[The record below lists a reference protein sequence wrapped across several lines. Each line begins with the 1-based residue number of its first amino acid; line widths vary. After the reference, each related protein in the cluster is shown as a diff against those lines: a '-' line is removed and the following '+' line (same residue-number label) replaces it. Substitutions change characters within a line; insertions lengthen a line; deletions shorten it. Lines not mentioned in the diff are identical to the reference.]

1 MSGPGKRVLAIW
13 YSQTGQLTE
22 IMRQVASALS
32 VGECTVDMVEYQ
44 PVDAYAFPWTSKR
57 FFEAMPECVLTVPS
71 AIRPL
76 ALPNNQY
83 DLILVGYQPWFLS
96 PSIPITSL
104 LHDPEFRN
112 VARDTPVVTIIGAR
126 NMWLN
131 AQDKVRRMLKEAGAH
146 LVGNVA
152 LVDRH
157 VNPVSAVTI
166 LYWMF
171 SGKKDRFLNVFPV
184 PGVTPEDIAG
194 SERFGRIIADHLRA
208 NDWEGLQPALAA
220 AGAVEVKTNLMFI
233 ESRAGKIFSV
243 WARIIRGSRHRSTLL
258 VVFKYYL
265 MFALFLLAPVIVL
278 LYNILFRPFLGGAIR
293 RKKQYYAGV

>member
-1 MSGPGKRVLAIW
+1 
-13 YSQTGQLTE
+13 
-22 IMRQVASALS
+22 MRQVTSAFPA
-32 VGECTVDMVEYQ
+32 GICTVDLVEYQ
-44 PVDAYAFPWTSKR
+44 PSDDYPFPWTSRR
-57 FFEAMPECVLTVPS
+57 FFEAMPESVQTIPS
-71 AIRPL
+71 GIRPL
-76 ALPNNQY
+76 ILPARAY
-83 DLILVGYQPWFLS
+83 DLILIGYQPWFLS
-96 PSIPITSL
+96 PSIPVTSL
-104 LHDPEFRN
+104 LHDPDFLSI
-112 VARDTPVVTIIGAR
+112 ARDTPVVTIIGAR

-131 AQDKVRRMLKEAGAH
+131 AQDKVRRMLKNAGVR

-171 SGKKDRFLNVFPV
+171 SGRKDRFLNVFPE
-184 PGVTPEDIAG
+184 PGVAPDDIAG
-194 SERFGRIIADHLRA
+194 SSKFGSIIANHLLA
-208 NDWEGLQPALAA
+208 GDWQGLQPALAA

-243 WARIIRGSRHRSTLL
+243 WAGIIRGSRYRTTLL